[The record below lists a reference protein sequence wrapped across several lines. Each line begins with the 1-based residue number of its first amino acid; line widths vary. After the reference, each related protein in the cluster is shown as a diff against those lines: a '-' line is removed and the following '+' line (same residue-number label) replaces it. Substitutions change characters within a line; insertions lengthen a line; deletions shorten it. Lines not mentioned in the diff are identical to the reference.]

1 MLETL
6 LTSQINKLPR
16 GTRQTD
22 PNAPC
27 DFGHPSFVRGRI
39 DLLDGVRRKMTDSTL
54 ELAEKPKLRPNVRRS
69 SDAGAPM
76 PPPSMSRRSSGQSAP
91 PQPQLPPMP
100 VDEATRT
107 AASRAAATARARA
120 QSTGSPTVE
129 QQLRGL
135 QDACDFL
142 YRMVIQEKSRG
153 DLLTGHVMHMQRA
166 MQAAGVP
173 GALMRRYSSLTRQ
186 STWRCRRRASPTNS
200 ARSAP
205 RS

>member
-39 DLLDGVRRKMTDSTL
+39 DLLDGVRRKVTDSTL
-54 ELAEKPKLRPNVRRS
+54 ELAEKPKLRANVRRS

-91 PQPQLPPMP
+91 PPQPQLPPMP
-100 VDEATRT
+100 MDEATRT
-107 AASRAAATARARA
+107 AASRAAATAHARA

-135 QDACDFL
+135 QDACDHL

-173 GALMRRYSSLTRQ
+173 GASMRRYSSLTQQ
-186 STWRCRRRASPTNS
+186 STLRCRRRALPT
-200 ARSAP
+200 RSAP